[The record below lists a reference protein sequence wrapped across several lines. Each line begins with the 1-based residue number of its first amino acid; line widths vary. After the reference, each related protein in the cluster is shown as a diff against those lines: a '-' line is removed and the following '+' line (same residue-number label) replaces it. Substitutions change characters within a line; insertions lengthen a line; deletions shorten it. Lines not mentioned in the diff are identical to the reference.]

1 MDNTIITIGRQY
13 GSGGREIGE
22 KLAEQLGYTYYD
34 TLILEKASKESG
46 ITQSVMKRYDE
57 QLADKWLDP
66 MVTRFMTKDNLP
78 LSVRIALAQFEI
90 IRQIGEKGAAVIVG
104 RCADHVLRNRENVLT
119 VFVHA
124 DQEHRLRRVVGRNNI
139 SVNEAETRIRNTD
152 KHRAAYYNYYAEKK
166 WGAATTYQLCLDI
179 GALGIDGV
187 VNLLQYCVAEVLKS
201 AGLSENVRPFSI

>member
-1 MDNTIITIGRQY
+1 MIITIGRQY

-22 KLAEQLGYTYYD
+22 KLAGQLGYTYYD

-57 QLADKWLDP
+57 QLADKWLNP
-66 MVTRFMTKDNLP
+66 MVTRCMTKDNLP
-78 LSVRIALAQFEI
+78 LPIRTALSQFEI

-104 RCADHVLRNRENVLT
+104 RCADYILRNQENVLT

-124 DQEHRLRRVVGRNNI
+124 DQEHRVARIADRNNI
-139 SVNEAETRIRNTD
+139 SVSEAETRIRNTD

-166 WGAATTYQLCLDI
+166 WGAATTYQLCLDS
-179 GALGIDGV
+179 GVLGIDGV
-187 VNLLQYCVAEVLKS
+187 VDLLQYCVTKALKK
-201 AGLSENVRPFSI
+201 